1 MLRFTPPFMLWRR
14 WAPAAVAAA
23 LPGLSLRLSSSEK
36 DYYKILGVSRTA
48 SVSDI
53 KKAYRKR
60 ALETH
65 PDQGGKKEEFAEVAE
80 AYECLSN
87 EEKRRVYDQYGSEAA
102 ANMNAANGMGGF
114 GAHSANDIFA
124 EFFKSRMGGFGD
136 DMRRGPAQ
144 VQPIEVKL
152 RMTLEEIY
160 KGVTKKPRVN
170 RPVKCAD
177 CRGFGTKSQTKKPK
191 CAHCDGSGHV
201 VHQHRMG
208 PGMVQQTVTQ
218 CPRCGGSGTMA
229 KPDDQCPKCH
239 GMGYRHLSQEVNID
253 IPPGVPSNVTLV
265 VRGEGG
271 TMPDAEPGDLHVH
284 VEVAPHKIFTRRGD
298 DLLMKKEIS
307 LSEALL
313 GTQFSVKM
321 LDGRHVTVKVPHENV
336 LRPDSVLKV
345 SGEGMP
351 SADGGRGDL
360 YVITHL
366 KMPAKL
372 TAQQREAI
380 IQAFGKPNEEKH
392 TSADKT
398 TTARVM
404 REGAQELEDAM
415 RDQWDAQEGGGF
427 RSGAGGHGRGRQSSQ
442 QAECVHQ

>member
-1 MLRFTPPFMLWRR
+1 MLWRR

-23 LPGLSLRLSSSEK
+23 LPGVALRLSSSEAK
-36 DYYKILGVSRTA
+36 DYYKILGVGRTA
-48 SVSDI
+48 TASDI

-65 PDQGGKKEEFAEVAE
+65 PDQGGKKEDFAEVAE

-102 ANMNAANGMGGF
+102 SNMNAANGMGGF
-114 GAHSANDIFA
+114 GHHTAEDIFA
-124 EFFKSRMGGFGD
+124 EFFKGRMGGFGG
-136 DMRRGPAQ
+136 DMRPGPAQ

-152 RMTLEEIY
+152 RLTLEEVY
-160 KGVTKKPRVN
+160 KGVSKRPRVN

-177 CRGFGTKSQTKKPK
+177 CRGFGTKSQTKKPN
-191 CAHCDGSGHV
+191 CPHCDGSGHV

-208 PGMVQQTVTQ
+208 PGMVQQTVSQ

-229 KPDDQCPKCH
+229 KADDKCPKCH
-239 GMGYRHLSQEVNID
+239 GMGYRHLAQDVNID
-253 IPPGVPSNVTLV
+253 IPPGVPANVTLV

-271 TMPDAEPGDLHVH
+271 TMPDAEPGDLHVQI
-284 VEVAPHKIFTRRGD
+284 EVAPHKTFTRRGD
-298 DLLMKKEIS
+298 DLLMRKEIT

-313 GTQFSVKM
+313 GVQLSVRM
-321 LDGRHVTVKVPHENV
+321 LDGRQVLVKVPHDTV

-351 SADGGRGDL
+351 GTSGGRGDL

-366 KMPAKL
+366 KMPHKL
-372 TAQQREAI
+372 TTQQREAI
-380 IQAFGKPNEEKH
+380 IKVFGKPHEEQHTPNE
-392 TSADKT
+392 KT

-404 REGAQELEDAM
+404 RESAQELENAM
-415 RDQWDAQEGGGF
+415 RDHWDAQESGSVGGG
-427 RSGAGGHGRGRQSSQ
+427 GRGRQRSQ